1 MASQFQAP
9 TPVVELRGRSSFT
22 HGFFTLPNQLT
33 AARFVLAVV
42 FFAVVT
48 FEAWLWALAVF
59 LVAALTDWLDGYLAR
74 RSGQVTTL
82 GRILDP
88 FVDKIIICGAF
99 IFLLPVP
106 GAGLTPWMVI
116 VLVGREL
123 LVTLLR
129 SLVEREG
136 RPFGASWEGK
146 LKMVLQCVTVGWIL
160 LHLGTLAPAAS
171 ANAALVGTWVRDIL
185 IWITVLSTLTS
196 GIAYTIRA
204 ATLLRA
210 DETS

>member
-1 MASQFQAP
+1 MSPQYEHP
-9 TPVVELRGRSSFT
+9 TPVVELRGRPSFT
-22 HGFFTLPNQLT
+22 HGLFTLPNQLT

-48 FEAWLWALAVF
+48 FSAWLWALAIF

-99 IFLLPVP
+99 IFLLPVS
-106 GAGLTPWMVI
+106 GAGLSAWMVT

-146 LKMVLQCVTVGWIL
+146 LKMVLQCTTVGWIL
-160 LHLGTLAPAAS
+160 FHLGAIVPASDVDFARLS
-171 ANAALVGTWVRDIL
+171 AWVRDIL
-185 IWITVLSTLTS
+185 IWITVLSTLAS

-204 ATLLRA
+204 ASILRS
-210 DETS
+210 DEVS